1 MNLETVR
8 HAYLRRVIA
17 PMLRALG
24 WRTTTRLATAIA
36 RGVHRLNTPGG
47 QLARRRIVAA
57 AGARSGAPD
66 GVVERMYEHIARFW
80 VEVLFTR
87 RLMRPDRWEALFHVE
102 GRDELERL
110 ATGRRGCL
118 LATGYYG
125 SLTMGAFALGQIFRP
140 IHVVADTASQPGLA
154 AWQRDLSRIEGVTI
168 VERAG
173 AAREIPAVL
182 QRGGAVL
189 MVCEQSRRQGRGV
202 PLRFLGV
209 DIQAYPTLERLARW
223 YDVPVAVVICRRE
236 PQSKCFRLAWHSTHE
251 WREGMRDGDLTREM
265 LASLERAVW
274 TDPAQ
279 YLWSVQLGVTGRNA
293 AEFNQAPIASEWA
306 PDATEP
312 RRDRLVARA

>member
-1 MNLETVR
+1 MDLESIR
-8 HAYLRRVIA
+8 HAYLRWVIA
-17 PMLRALG
+17 PGLRALG
-24 WRTTTRLATAIA
+24 MRATFRLAAAIA
-36 RGVHRLNTPGG
+36 HGVYRMNTPGG
-47 QLARRRIVAA
+47 RRARQRMIAA
-57 AGARSGAPD
+57 AGVRRVAPD
-66 GVVERMYEHIARFW
+66 KMIEQMYEHIARFW

-87 RLMRPDRWEALFHVE
+87 RLMRPDRWEALFDVE

-110 ATGRRGCL
+110 ATSRRGCL

-140 IHVVADTASQPGLA
+140 IHVVADTAAQPVLA
-154 AWQRDLSRIEGVTI
+154 AWQRDLSRIEGVRI

-189 MVCEQSRRQGRGV
+189 MVCEQARRQGRGV

-223 YDVPVAVVICRRE
+223 YNVPVAVVTCRRA
-236 PQSKCFRLAWHSTHE
+236 PQPKRFTLAWHSTHD
-251 WREGMRDGDLTREM
+251 WRDGMNDGDLTREA

-274 TDPAQ
+274 VDPAQ
-279 YLWSVQLGVTGRNA
+279 YLWSAPQDGDSARTGLESRAHVPSHGGTTFSEPGRIAPVNA
-293 AEFNQAPIASEWA
+293 
-306 PDATEP
+306 
-312 RRDRLVARA
+312 